1 MNTNAKA
8 TINKNTDVN
17 LETIQYIY
25 PKRGDIYEADLGTG
39 DGSEQA
45 GVRPVLIIQNNVGNH
60 YSPTVI
66 CVPLT
71 SKAKKDMPTHYT
83 LTKDNYYFLTYDSIV
98 LCEQIKTISKKR
110 LSHKIGNLSK
120 QDMLEVNRRLGI
132 SIALLL

>member
-1 MNTNAKA
+1 MNTNEM
-8 TINKNTDVN
+8 IEPV
-17 LETIQYIY
+17 QYIY
-25 PKRGDIYEADLGTG
+25 PRRGEIYEADLGLG

-45 GVRPVLIIQNNVGNH
+45 GIRPVLIIQNNVGNH

-71 SKAKKDMPTHYT
+71 SKVKKDIPTHYT
-83 LTKDNYYFLTYDSIV
+83 IMKDNYYFLTYDSTV

-110 LSHKIGNLSK
+110 LSHKIGMLSK
-120 QDMLEVNRRLGI
+120 HDMLQIDKRLGI

>member
-1 MNTNAKA
+1 MNTN
-8 TINKNTDVN
+8 TNVNTNTNNNID
-17 LETIQYIY
+17 IAAYIY
-25 PKRGDIYEADLGTG
+25 PKRGEIYEADLGTG

-45 GVRPVLIIQNNVGNH
+45 GIRPVLIIQNNTGNH

-71 SKAKKDMPTHYT
+71 SKSKKEIPTHYT
-83 LTKDNYYFLTYDSIV
+83 ITKDNYLFLTYDSTI

-110 LSHKIGNLSK
+110 LSHKIGIVTK
-120 QDMLEVNRRLGI
+120 EDMQHIDRKLGI